1 MDKTLKWKIGL
12 VAVLVVLSL
21 WVSYPIKEKINLGL
35 DLQGGVHLL
44 MGVDTEKAVI
54 NETIRMKSYIERA
67 LKEKKIKV
75 ESTDVQKDKSFNL
88 SFISQEAKEK
98 AKDVIEDIYPE
109 SNIQDVDGKTLKIS
123 MSQKMLNNYVN
134 LTVQQAVEVLR
145 NRVDKFGVSEP
156 IIQRQG
162 RDRIVIQLPGLDDP
176 ARAKKVIS
184 TGGVLEFKLVID
196 SGPSPESIMEKYNQ
210 KLPEGTEI
218 LPIETPGEE
227 GEGAIR
233 GYVLVKKEAEI
244 TGKYLKDARVGQDQY
259 GLPSVNFEFNSEGA
273 EIFGNVTEK
282 NIGKQLA
289 IILDGKVQSSPVI
302 RSRITDRGEI
312 TGNFSY
318 EEAQDLVV
326 ILRAGALP
334 AVLEYLEERTVGP
347 SLGADSIRAGVI
359 ASIAGFILIVIAMVV
374 YYRWSGLVANFALLL
389 NGIFLIAAM
398 SYFKFTLTL
407 PGIAGIVL
415 TLGMAVDANV
425 LIYER
430 IREELRLGRTVRSAV
445 DMGFSKA
452 FGTIL
457 DSNITTLI
465 AGLVMFQ
472 FGTGPIKGFAVT
484 LSIGLIIS
492 MFTAVFVSRIIFDM
506 RIGSKKVTKL
516 SI

>member
-1 MDKTLKWKIGL
+1 MNNSLKWKIGF
-12 VAVLVVLSL
+12 VAILVVFSL

-44 MGVDTEKAVI
+44 MGVDTKKAVI
-54 NETIRMKSYIERA
+54 NETIRMKNFINRA
-67 LKEKKIKV
+67 LKEKKIQV
-75 ESTDVQKDKSFNL
+75 EASDVDEEKSFNL
-88 SFISQEAKEK
+88 KFQSEDAKNKAIDLIKDDYSEANLQEI
-98 AKDVIEDIYPE
+98 DSSTIMV
-109 SNIQDVDGKTLKIS
+109 S

-134 LTVQQAVEVLR
+134 LTVQQAVEILR

-162 RDRIVIQLPGLDDP
+162 KDRILIQLPGLDDP

-184 TGGVLEFKLVID
+184 TGGVLEFRLVEED
-196 SGPSPESIMEKYNQ
+196 GASPEIIKEKYKQN
-210 KLPEGTEI
+210 LPDGTEV
-218 LPIETPGEE
+218 LPVEAPGED
-227 GEGAIR
+227 AVK

-259 GLPSVNFEFNSEGA
+259 GLPSVNFEFNDEGA
-273 EIFGNVTEK
+273 EIFGNITE
-282 NIGKQLA
+282 NNVGRQLA
-289 IILDGKVQSSPVI
+289 IALDGKVQSSPVI
-302 RSRITDRGEI
+302 RSKITDRGEI

-347 SLGADSIRAGVI
+347 SLGADSIKAGVI
-359 ASIAGFILIVIAMVV
+359 ASIAGFVLIIITMIV
-374 YYRWSGLVANFALLL
+374 YYKWSGFVADFALLL
-389 NGIFLIAAM
+389 NGIFLIATM

-430 IREELRLGRTVRSAV
+430 IREEIYLGRTIRSAI

-452 FGTIL
+452 FATIL
-457 DSNITTLI
+457 DSNMTTLI

-472 FGTGPIKGFAVT
+472 FGTGPIKGFAIT

-506 RIGSKKVTKL
+506 RISGEKATTL